1 MRSLAFRSIFGS
13 YRELSQGNRE
23 KLYPLSKLQELLG
36 FDDTDELLDY
46 CRMYSLDIIDDNYVH
61 MRSALTQSACFKV
74 TKESENKLRL
84 RRSRALVE
92 SKFAYR
98 LKTESD
104 ESLTS
109 ERCLSYIISGITDS
123 DVYVPSRFS
132 ERGEHVL
139 QNSFDQDG
147 FYTSDEI
154 EEALIQAKQIYAA
167 NMAAIN
173 AAAAAAG
180 AGQNQTTNAGVKP
193 MIRRLKPK
201 LDAATAAGASSNT
214 AAMQKNKRS
223 HAEAST
229 TTNRQRNLSYFL
241 FLKYKNHFK

>member
-46 CRMYSLDIIDDNYVH
+46 CRMYSLEVIDENYVH
-61 MRSALTQSACFKV
+61 MRSTLTQSACFKI

-109 ERCLSYIISGITDS
+109 KRCLSYIISGITDS

-132 ERGEHVL
+132 ERGQHVL

-180 AGQNQTTNAGVKP
+180 QNQTSNVGVKP

-201 LDAATAAGASSNT
+201 PDAAGPSANT
-214 AAMQKNKRS
+214 AAIQKNNKRS
-223 HAEAST
+223 HQTEASST
-229 TTNRQRNLSYFL
+229 TTNRQGNLS
-241 FLKYKNHFK
+241 